1 MHAVADVQAGQGKS
15 KRKGK
20 KKAHQQGKPA
30 GLVIAPNN
38 AAATAK
44 VACISL
50 TAGIVDCCEQVC
62 YTCPQSS
69 HYTCVSSWW
78 LFSLLTAHDVIMSS
92 VTACLSLH
100 SSCSCGPAS

>member
-1 MHAVADVQAGQGKS
+1 MRAVADVQAGQGKS

-50 TAGIVDCCEQVC
+50 TAGMLIV
-62 YTCPQSS
+62 
-69 HYTCVSSWW
+69 VSKY
-78 LFSLLTAHDVIMSS
+78 AKHVPRA
-92 VTACLSLH
+92 VTT
-100 SSCSCGPAS
+100 PV